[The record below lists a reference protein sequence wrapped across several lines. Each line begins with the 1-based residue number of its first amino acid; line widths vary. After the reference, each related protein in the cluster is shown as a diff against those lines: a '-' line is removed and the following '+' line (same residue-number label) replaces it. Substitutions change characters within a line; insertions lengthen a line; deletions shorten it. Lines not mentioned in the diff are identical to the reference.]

1 MRREIQAGDVL
12 RIRHGEIVIVEHDSK
27 FCWRCD
33 GARELLAAAAIV
45 ALVLIAVLS

>member
-1 MRREIQAGDVL
+1 M
-12 RIRHGEIVIVEHDSK
+12 HGNVHDSR

>member
-1 MRREIQAGDVL
+1 MRREIQAGDFL
-12 RIRHGEIVIVEHDSK
+12 QLRHGELVILDHDSK